1 MHVLQTLW
9 RFGSESSVLLM
20 LKEACRIGWWLLVCY
35 SPRIVTGRR
44 WNAKRY
50 WSREIDALCCECCEK
65 REKRGKIS
73 RTKLHPFFFHFT
85 SSVFSSGICKVHT
98 PSAGFQ
104 ACIFLALF
112 SKPVFLRQKGS
123 SWTSTN
129 QHRTKR
135 YKVDDGQHL
144 QLHMI
149 LQRSDR
155 SSWYLE
161 MTLEVVQGEP
171 FHSHQPQH
179 RLGRRF
185 CRRTAQSNG
194 KRCQSHRNR
203 SCNVIATRSPDQ
215 WIC

>member
-1 MHVLQTLW
+1 MLPAVDGMLGGT
-9 RFGSESSVLLM
+9 GAEKLM
-20 LKEACRIGWWLLVCY
+20 PCAA
-35 SPRIVTGRR
+35 
-44 WNAKRY
+44 NAV
-50 WSREIDALCCECCEK
+50 K
-65 REKRGKIS
+65 RERKGVRFLEQSFI
-73 RTKLHPFFFHFT
+73 LFFHFT

-215 WIC
+215 